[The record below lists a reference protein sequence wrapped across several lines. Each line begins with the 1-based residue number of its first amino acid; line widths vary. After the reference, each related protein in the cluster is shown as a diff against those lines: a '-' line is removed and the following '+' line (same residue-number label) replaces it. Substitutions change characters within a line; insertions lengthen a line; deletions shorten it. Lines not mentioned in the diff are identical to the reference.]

1 MNEQYELRK
10 IRYRATME
18 YFRWLG
24 KKNYS
29 GRVSNEVVKMNIDR
43 SEWPNDARAAAEAG
57 FRYEKA
63 NTNSKRK

>member
-1 MNEQYELRK
+1 
-10 IRYRATME
+10 ME

-29 GRVSNEVVKMNIDR
+29 GRVSSEVVKMNIDR

-63 NTNSKRK
+63 NTNSKRRK